1 MGDDQRQRHPGAQRG
16 RHDDVDDGGGHGYG
30 HGADGMREE
39 DFEQFHVGGEHGD
52 EVALALAGELGRS
65 EAAKGGESLGAEE
78 REQVEGHVVV
88 QILLNVARQAAQHRA
103 NNHGGDCTGRTHAP
117 HGVAGE
123 RESGDDAEHR

>member
-16 RHDDVDDGGGHGYG
+16 RHDGVDDGGGHGYG

-103 NNHGGDCTGRTHAP
+103 NNHGGDCTDGAGRGSRDHKP
-117 HGVAGE
+117 GQWLGLPE
-123 RESGDDAEHR
+123 